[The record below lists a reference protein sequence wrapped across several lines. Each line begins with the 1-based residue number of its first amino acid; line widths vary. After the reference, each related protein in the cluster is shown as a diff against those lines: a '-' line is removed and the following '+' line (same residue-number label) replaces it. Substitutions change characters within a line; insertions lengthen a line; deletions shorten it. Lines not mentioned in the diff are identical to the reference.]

1 MSDIVTV
8 RDIQTVTTEIKMIR
22 QQVNQV
28 ALNGAIEI
36 GRRLCEAKEML
47 PHGEW
52 GRWLREEADFSQ
64 QTANNFMR
72 LFDEYGDSQITMFG
86 AVANSKT
93 IGNLPYTK
101 ALKLLAVP
109 EEEREAFA
117 EEVDAENISVR
128 ELDRAIRERE
138 EAEERA
144 AAAEDERDKAKKLLS
159 GAEDRLRGAETAA
172 SAAKSRA
179 EIAEKQAADL
189 REKLEKA
196 DAAAKSAKEKLK
208 KLKENPEIPAD
219 TMEKLRRDAME
230 EAAKEAAKQAEKDR
244 AALLAAK
251 DKAEQAAKEAAR
263 EAEKAAAKLDAV
275 QKQLALAN
283 PDAAVFGTLFERIQ
297 DDWNRLHGAWLKAS
311 AADPALGEK
320 LRAAARALIGKY
332 AKEEW

>member
-22 QQVNQV
+22 QQVNQM

-47 PHGEW
+47 PYGEW
-52 GRWLREEADFSQ
+52 GRYLKDEFEWSQ

-72 LFDEYGDSQITMFG
+72 LFDEYGDQQITMFG
-86 AVANSKT
+86 AVAESKT
-93 IGNLPYTK
+93 IGNLTYTK

-109 EEEREAFA
+109 AEEREAFA
-117 EEVDAENISVR
+117 EEVDAANLSVR
-128 ELDRAIRERE
+128 ELEKAIKERDAAE
-138 EAEERA
+138 EAA
-144 AAAEDERDKAKKLLS
+144 ASAENERDEAKKLLS
-159 GAEDRLRGAETAA
+159 AAEDKLRDAETAA
-172 SAAKSRA
+172 SAAKTRA
-179 EIAEKQAADL
+179 EIAEKQAAEL
-189 REKLEKA
+189 RDKLEKA

-219 TMEKLRRDAME
+219 IKEKLRQDVMT
-230 EAAKEAAKQAEKDR
+230 EAAKEAEKQTEKELADIR
-244 AALLAAK
+244 AAK
-251 DKAEQAAKEAAR
+251 EKAEAAARAAAKEA
-263 EAEKAAAKLDAV
+263 EQAAAKLDAV

-311 AADPALGEK
+311 AADQALGEK
-320 LRAAARALIGKY
+320 LRAASRALIEKY

>member
-1 MSDIVTV
+1 MSEIVTV
-8 RDIQTVTTEIKMIR
+8 RDIHTVTTEIQMIR

-36 GRRLCEAKEML
+36 GRRLYEAKEML

-52 GRWLREEADFSQ
+52 GRWLREEVDFSQ

-72 LFDEYGDSQITMFG
+72 LFDEYGDRQITIFG

-101 ALKLLAVP
+101 ALRLLAVP
-109 EEEREAFA
+109 AEEREAFA
-117 EEVDAENISVR
+117 EEVDAANLSVR
-128 ELDRAIRERE
+128 ELDKVIRERDA
-138 EAEERA
+138 AEERA
-144 AAAEDERDKAKKLLS
+144 AAAEDERDGVKKALS
-159 GAEDRLRGAETAA
+159 AAEDRVRDAEKLV
-172 SAAKSRA
+172 SAAKARA
-179 EIAEKQAADL
+179 ELAEKNAADL

-196 DAAAKSAKEKLK
+196 DAAAKSAKEKVK

-219 TMEKLRRDAME
+219 TMEKIRLDAMA
-230 EAAKEAAKQAEKDR
+230 EAAKEAAKQTEKELADIR
-244 AALLAAK
+244 AAKEKAEAAAK
-251 DKAEQAAKEAAR
+251 AAAKEAEQAA
-263 EAEKAAAKLDAV
+263 AKLAAV

-320 LRAAARALIGKY
+320 LRSAVRALIAKY

>member
-8 RDIQTVTTEIKMIR
+8 RDIHIVTTEIKMIR

-64 QTANNFMR
+64 QSANNFMR
-72 LFDEYGDSQITMFG
+72 LFDEYGDSQITIFG

-101 ALKLLAVP
+101 ALRLLAVP
-109 EEEREAFA
+109 AEEREAFA
-117 EEVDAENISVR
+117 EEVDAANLSVR
-128 ELDRAIRERE
+128 ELDKAIKDRDA
-138 EAEERA
+138 AEERA
-144 AAAEDERDKAKKLLS
+144 AAAEDERDGVKKALS
-159 GAEDRLRGAETAA
+159 AAENRLRNAETAA

-179 EIAEKQAADL
+179 ETAEKQAEDL
-189 REKLEKA
+189 RVKLETAESKA
-196 DAAAKSAKEKLK
+196 KDAKKKLK
-208 KLKENPEIPAD
+208 ELKENPEIPAD
-219 TMEKLRRDAME
+219 RLEQLRREARE
-230 EAAKEAAKQAEKDR
+230 EAAKEAEKQAERDRAALQAEKDK
-244 AALLAAK
+244 AEEAAK
-251 DKAEQAAKEAAR
+251 AAVREAEQAAER
-263 EAEKAAAKLDAV
+263 LAAA
-275 QKQLALAN
+275 QKQLAMAN
-283 PDAAVFGTLFERIQ
+283 PDAAVFGNLFERVQ
-297 DDWNRLHGAWLKAS
+297 DDWNRLHGAWLKVS